1 MCYNTGMLLL
11 TCFCLHIVSNFKQIS
26 FLSFYIWKLLTV
38 RLWFRT
44 CKRPWEL
51 APEKILNY
59 NAAILLTITA
69 NGFTFSKSWMEECC
83 LLLHVTVITPITLSA
98 LIRLSQ
104 RLDPGCGFTNTSL
117 KWMLSLYTVAVYLNK
132 QTSLGKSEMGTGRG
146 ASDWAGELP
155 GRQDDS
161 GGSWLIWGLERS
173 TSPKQL
179 RQWKDGK
186 QALEITHR

>member
-26 FLSFYIWKLLTV
+26 FLSFYIYIFLS
-38 RLWFRT
+38 FY
-44 CKRPWEL
+44 
-51 APEKILNY
+51 PEKRLNY

-117 KWMLSLYTVAVYLNK
+117 KWMLSLCTVAVYLNK